1 MKKGICIL
9 SFAPGKPIED
19 CIKIAKDAGFDG
31 IELGIAQEGPLSID
45 VNPKEV
51 ERIRK
56 VAEDVGL
63 EIPSII
69 GGLYWGT
76 PLSSDDESVRKK
88 AMEIARSQLQIAKLI
103 GADTALIIPG
113 CVWACFIPDCPAVP
127 YDVVWNRLL
136 EAARRLA
143 PIAEQRNVNI
153 GFEIVWNNFLLSPL
167 EFNMFL
173 DQVGSPNVGLYMDTG
188 NVVAFGFPEQW
199 IRICGKHIK
208 KVHLKDFKRAGGA
221 TLESF
226 VDLLEGDV
234 NWPEVMKALREVG
247 YDDYLTAEM
256 LPPYAHF
263 PEQRVYNASASMDK
277 ILSLA

>member
-1 MKKGICIL
+1 VKKGICIL
-9 SFAPGKPIED
+9 SFAPGTPIED
-19 CIKIAKDAGFDG
+19 SIKMAKDAGFEG
-31 IELGIAQEGPLSID
+31 IELGIAEEGPLSIE
-45 VNPKEV
+45 VNRKEV

-63 EIPSII
+63 EVPSII
-69 GGLYWGT
+69 GGLYWANSLT
-76 PLSSDDESVRKK
+76 SDDASVREK
-88 AMEIARSQLQIAKLI
+88 AMGIARSQLEITKII
-103 GADTALIIPG
+103 GANTALVIPG
-113 CVWACFIPDCPAVP
+113 CVWACFIPDCPVVP
-127 YDVVWNRLL
+127 YDVAWERLL
-136 EAARRLA
+136 AAARELA
-143 PIAEQRNVNI
+143 PLAEENKVNI
-153 GFEIVWNNFLLSPL
+153 GFEIVWNNFLLSPV

-188 NVVAFGFPEQW
+188 NVVAFGFPEHW

-208 KVHLKDFKRAGGA
+208 KVHLKDFKRGGGA
-221 TLESF
+221 SLESF

-234 NWPEVMKALREVG
+234 NWPEVIKALKEVG

-256 LPPYAHF
+256 LPPYVHF

>member
-1 MKKGICIL
+1 MKKGICTL
-9 SFAPGKPIED
+9 SFVPGKPVED

-31 IELGIAQEGPLSID
+31 IELGIAREGPLSI
-45 VNPKEV
+45 NINANEV

-56 VAEDVGL
+56 LAEDVGL

-88 AMEIARSQLQIAKLI
+88 AMDIARSQLEITKLI

-113 CVWACFIPDCPAVP
+113 CVWACFIPDCPVVP
-127 YDVVWNRLL
+127 YDVVWKRMLQ
-136 EAARRLA
+136 AARELA
-143 PIAEQRNVNI
+143 PIAEENKVNI

-188 NVVAFGFPEQW
+188 NVVAFGFPEHW

-208 KVHLKDFKRAGGA
+208 KVHLKDFKKSGGSS
-221 TLESF
+221 LESF

-234 NWPEVMKALREVG
+234 NWPEVMKALKEVG

-256 LPPYAHF
+256 LPPYVHF
-263 PEQRVYNASASMDK
+263 PERRVYNASASMDK